1 MFVWAPEQDP
11 QRTSELP
18 RRRGEALRTIDEIAP
33 RELLNAMSYLARSA
47 GISRDELLRET
58 AGLFGY
64 SRMAAKT
71 RGHLEAVLNHGIRRG
86 ALRDDGASISVV

>member
-1 MFVWAPEQDP
+1 
-11 QRTSELP
+11 
-18 RRRGEALRTIDEIAP
+18 
-33 RELLNAMSYLARSA
+33 MSYLARIGQ

-58 AGLFGY
+58 AVLFGY

-71 RGHLEAVLNHGIRRG
+71 RGHLEAVLNHGIRLG